1 MTRGRKRK
9 PGKRHPCGKRIRQE
23 TEKEAMSTVIEARK
37 RHYGVTARQARDER
51 LGTAFGRLA
60 FHGLISDEQYQAG
73 LAFAELYRRHHVA
86 MGLPMPSPRS
96 VAGILINEGIF
107 GGSPGEPGLDVIERL
122 RRRFDDA
129 TDALD
134 QCDREHRL
142 SPGRR
147 PTLLVYRVLCVD
159 EDTRRWPDED
169 IGNLRVALNA
179 LVRVFRLE
187 RR

>member
-1 MTRGRKRK
+1 MSRGRKRK
-9 PGKRHPCGKRIRQE
+9 PGRRHPCGKRIRQE
-23 TEKEAMSTVIEARK
+23 TEKEAMSTVIEARQ

-60 FHGLISDEQYQAG
+60 FHGVISDEQYRAG
-73 LAFAELYRRHHVA
+73 LTFAELYQHHQLT
-86 MGLPMPSPRS
+86 MGLPVPSPRS

-107 GGSPGEPGLDVIERL
+107 GGSAGEPGIDVIERL

-134 QCDREHRL
+134 RCDREHRL

-147 PTLLVYRVLCVD
+147 PTLLVYRVVCVD
-159 EDTRRWPDED
+159 EDTTLWPEED

-179 LVRVFRLE
+179 LVRVFRL
-187 RR
+187 